1 MDEAGQQDLPGNV
14 DENVQA
20 IARLH
25 ATHARSATPAERMV
39 ERLVALLGRPAFAGL
54 LTIFAAAWIGT
65 NLWLGQSRQ
74 AFDPPPFYFL
84 DMILALM
91 AVYMTV
97 VILTLH
103 RRVQRSGDHRE
114 QLMLQLSI
122 LNDQKTAKLVAL
134 IEELRRDDP
143 SIRNRRDDQANE
155 LTRPANPE
163 AILEVIRDSHERQ
176 PEKGTL
182 DDLG

>member
-1 MDEAGQQDLPGNV
+1 MDENGRQDLPGNV

-25 ATHARSATPAERMV
+25 AAHARSATRGERMV
-39 ERLVALLGRPAFAGL
+39 ERLVALLGRPAFAVVLTL
-54 LTIFAAAWIGT
+54 LVAAWIDT
-65 NLWLGQSRQ
+65 NLWLGRSGH
-74 AFDPPPFYFL
+74 AFDPPPFYLL
-84 DMILALM
+84 DVILALM

-97 VILTLH
+97 VILI
-103 RRVQRSGDHRE
+103 VQRRAQLLGDHRE

-122 LNDQKTAKLVAL
+122 LNDQKTAKLISL

-143 SIRNRRDDQANE
+143 SIRNRRDDHANE

-163 AILEVIRDSHERQ
+163 AMLEVIRDSHERQ
-176 PEKGTL
+176 PEQEVL

>member
-1 MDEAGQQDLPGNV
+1 MDENARLDLPGNV

-25 ATHARSATPAERMV
+25 ATHARSATPAERIV
-39 ERLVALLGRPAFAGL
+39 ERLVAFLGRPAFAGL
-54 LTIFAAAWIGT
+54 LTLFAVVWIGA
-65 NLWLGQSRQ
+65 NLWLGRSRQ
-74 AFDPPPFYFL
+74 AFDPPPFSLL
-84 DMILALM
+84 DIILALM

-97 VILTLH
+97 VILI
-103 RRVQRSGDHRE
+103 VQRRAQLLGDHRE

-122 LNDQKTAKLVAL
+122 LNDQKTAKLIAL

-143 SIRNRRDDQANE
+143 SIRNRRDDHANE
-155 LTRPANPE
+155 LARPADPE
-163 AILEVIRDSHERQ
+163 AMLEVIRDSHDRQ
-176 PEKGTL
+176 PDPGVL